1 MNLLVLSNMKPSK
14 VHVAYGLFV
23 QNQVDVLNKMDE
35 IDHLLYLGITSVDK
49 SFAGLLKKYLLL
61 LIQLFTQAI
70 FTRKKF
76 DIIHVHYYFPTIL
89 YALVYKFLRN
99 PKTKIV
105 VTLHGGDVS
114 KYRNLSWIYRAPN
127 RFVDHHIF
135 VSEGLRNG
143 FFANPSSYTVLS
155 AGILDSF
162 ELERPQVSEKVFDLL
177 MVGRLVINKGT
188 DRLMALL
195 EKLEG
200 ELTVGVIGDG
210 VEARAIEQ
218 FQSDRHKLVRL
229 GLCPPEQMKQYF
241 YQSKFV
247 ISLSRLE
254 SFGLVMS
261 EAMACG
267 VPVIATKSVGAFI
280 QVQDDYNGFL
290 LENSEEEFVQ
300 DNVQKVQKCLD
311 LYGTP
316 AYQEVVDNAA
326 GSNGCFKLG
335 HIIIEVVSIYQKL
348 LARDET
354 RDLPG

>member
-1 MNLLVLSNMKPSK
+1 MKPSK
-14 VHVAYGLFV
+14 AHVAYGLFV

-49 SFAGLLKKYLLL
+49 SFVGLLKKYFLL
-61 LIQLFTQAI
+61 LIQIFTQAI

-76 DIIHVHYYFPTIL
+76 DIVHVHYYFPTIL

-114 KYRNLSWIYRAPN
+114 KYRNLPWIYRAPN

-135 VSEGLRNG
+135 VSETLKNN

-162 ELERPQVSEKVFDLL
+162 EPERPQITAKVYDLL
-177 MVGRLVINKGT
+177 LVGRLVINKGT

-200 ELTVGVIGDG
+200 ELTVGVIGAG
-210 VEARAIEQ
+210 VEAQALEQ
-218 FQSDRHKLVRL
+218 FQSDRHKLVLL
-229 GLCPPEQMKQYF
+229 GLCPPEQMQKYF

-261 EAMACG
+261 EAMASG
-267 VPVIATKSVGAFI
+267 VPVISTKSVGGVT

-290 LENSEEEFVQ
+290 LENSEAEFVQ
-300 DNVQKVQKCLD
+300 DNIQKVRKCLD

-316 AYQEVVDNAA
+316 AYQQIVDNAI

-335 HIIIEVVSIYQKL
+335 HIIIEVMSIYQKV
-348 LARDET
+348 LAGDKT
-354 RDLPG
+354 RSLPR